1 MKRFFFHISILL
13 FITCL
18 FSKGYSQE
26 AYYSQFYNAPA
37 YNNPATIGLH
47 RGLKIRMSYRDQWPR
62 YNDDLKTYNFT
73 MDLAEREMPGAG
85 GVGLIFSTNKEGKGF
100 IRRNMLGVMASV
112 RVKLS
117 RYLLSQFGVS
127 GAYVQKQIDS
137 DNSNFIWSDQLD
149 GRHGLLY
156 PNSSFSGFAKKNVSY
171 NDINLGGLLNYERH
185 YITATFGLAVHHV
198 LKPNESFFN
207 LDIRVPRKY
216 VIHTDFVILQQ
227 SNPKKGFKF
236 NPALLFENQAGFNT
250 FTLGMN
256 IAKSVLYAGAWYR
269 NRQSQIYNP
278 QSIILL
284 VGINIPMVTEDARMK
299 LMYSYDLGLTE
310 MKGTGGAHEI
320 SLRFEFDHIHLIKS
334 KSSFADDYPVIHKP
348 LIF

>member
-1 MKRFFFHISILL
+1 
-13 FITCL
+13 
-18 FSKGYSQE
+18 
-26 AYYSQFYNAPA
+26 
-37 YNNPATIGLH
+37 
-47 RGLKIRMSYRDQWPR
+47 
-62 YNDDLKTYNFT
+62 

-85 GVGLIFSTNKEGKGF
+85 GIGIIFSTNKEGKGF
-100 IRRNMLGVMASV
+100 IKRNMLGVLASV

-117 RYLLSQFGVS
+117 RYWLSQFGVS
-127 GAYVQKQIDS
+127 GTYVQKQIDS
-137 DNSNFIWSDQLD
+137 DDFIWSDQLD

-156 PNSSFSGFAKKNVSY
+156 PYSSFPGFTNKKVSY
-171 NDINLGGLLNYERH
+171 PDLNLGGLLHYERH

-198 LKPNESFFN
+198 FKPNESFFN

-216 VIHTDFVILQQ
+216 VFHTDFVILQQ

-269 NRQSQIYNP
+269 NKQSQIYNP

-284 VGINIPMVTEDARMK
+284 VGINIPMVTEDSRMK
-299 LMYSYDLGLTE
+299 LMYSYDLNLTE

-320 SLRFEFDHIHLIKS
+320 TLRFEFDHIQLIKS
-334 KSSFADDYPVIHKP
+334 DSQFADDYPVIHKP